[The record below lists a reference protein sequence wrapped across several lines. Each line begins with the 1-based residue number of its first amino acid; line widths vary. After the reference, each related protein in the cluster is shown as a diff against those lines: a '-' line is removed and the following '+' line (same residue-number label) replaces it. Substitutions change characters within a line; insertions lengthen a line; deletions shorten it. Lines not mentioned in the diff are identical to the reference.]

1 MLVYQRYIEWGT
13 RRSRR
18 HDHRRPPP
26 PRDRARA
33 ASRAAHLAVDIYA
46 GIMEG
51 RDIAYRYERL
61 SRLSNAELARL
72 GLTRQDIPRAA
83 VNGIAGF

>member
-1 MLVYQRYIEWGT
+1 MTTLALPRIPTPSSAQAVTRFAVNVYE
-13 RRSRR
+13 
-18 HDHRRPPP
+18 
-26 PRDRARA
+26 
-33 ASRAAHLAVDIYA
+33 

-72 GLTRQDIPRAA
+72 GLTRRDIPRAA
-83 VNGIAGF
+83 VNGLAGL

>member
-1 MLVYQRYIEWGT
+1 MTTATLPRFAMTAQPSRLVR
-13 RRSRR
+13 
-18 HDHRRPPP
+18 
-26 PRDRARA
+26 
-33 ASRAAHLAVDIYA
+33 LAVDVFE

-72 GLTRQDIPRAA
+72 GLTRLDIPRAA

>member
-1 MLVYQRYIEWGT
+1 MTTAALPRLAT
-13 RRSRR
+13 
-18 HDHRRPPP
+18 PP
-26 PRDRARA
+26 AL
-33 ASRAAHLAVDIYA
+33 ASRVAHLAVDVYE

-61 SRLSNAELARL
+61 SRLSNAELAHL

-83 VNGIAGF
+83 MNGIAGF

>member
-1 MLVYQRYIEWGT
+1 MTTATLPGFT
-13 RRSRR
+13 ASPA
-18 HDHRRPPP
+18 RPP
-26 PRDRARA
+26 RLVR
-33 ASRAAHLAVDIYA
+33 LAVDVFE

-83 VNGIAGF
+83 VNGLAGF

>member
-1 MLVYQRYIEWGT
+1 MTTTILPRLATPSPAPAQRLT
-13 RRSRR
+13 R
-18 HDHRRPPP
+18 
-26 PRDRARA
+26 
-33 ASRAAHLAVDIYA
+33 LAVDVFE

-51 RDIAYRYERL
+51 REIATRYERL

-83 VNGIAGF
+83 VNGLAFF

>member
-1 MLVYQRYIEWGT
+1 MTTATLPRLAT
-13 RRSRR
+13 APALPSRL
-18 HDHRRPPP
+18 
-26 PRDRARA
+26 
-33 ASRAAHLAVDIYA
+33 AHLAVDVYE

-51 RDIAYRYERL
+51 RDIAYRYDRL
-61 SRLSNAELARL
+61 SRLINADLARL

>member
-1 MLVYQRYIEWGT
+1 MTTATLPRLATPAQPSRLVR
-13 RRSRR
+13 
-18 HDHRRPPP
+18 
-26 PRDRARA
+26 
-33 ASRAAHLAVDIYA
+33 LAVDVFE

-51 RDIAYRYERL
+51 RAIAYRYERL

-72 GLTRQDIPRAA
+72 GLTRLDIPRAA